1 LIKRTAKKLTTRL
14 LSNRMASTLLRPL
27 WQGRAS
33 IFLLHRLSNG
43 KSADDS
49 VTIASIAATLK
60 GLRRAGAHF
69 VSLSHLFNEAAQ
81 GREPA
86 PGSVAFTIDDGFAD
100 QGVTAREAFER
111 NGCPVTVFLITDF
124 IDGRLWPWDDQIA
137 YALKNS
143 QAERITLT
151 PVGKTFGLRTPAERK
166 AALNYVRDYCK
177 SVPWTQAQ
185 ATLEATY
192 ESAGWRPPVIP
203 PPEFRPLSWDDI
215 RALESPYIEFAPHSL
230 SHRITS
236 QLPANE
242 VRDEI
247 EGSWRRLR
255 EELRRPT
262 PVYAWPTGRKQDFTA
277 RDMEIA
283 ASAGLAGAVAVTN
296 DYARFRCHTQSAANP
311 LEKFSVARFSMSGL
325 WEDNLQYGTAIER
338 FKQTLH
344 LAT

>member
-14 LSNRMASTLLRPL
+14 LSNRMMSTLLRPL

-33 IFLLHRLSNG
+33 VFLLHRLSPTRT
-43 KSADDS
+43 ADDS
-49 VTIASIAATLK
+49 VTVASITATLR
-60 GLRRAGAHF
+60 GLRKAGAHF

-100 QGVTAREAFER
+100 QGVMAREAFER

-137 YALKNS
+137 YVLKNT
-143 QAERITLT
+143 QAERIALT
-151 PVGKTFGLRTPAERK
+151 PDSKTFALRTPEERK
-166 AALNYVRDYCK
+166 AALHYVRDYCK

-192 ESAGWRPPVIP
+192 EMAGVRPPVIP
-203 PPEFRPLSWDDI
+203 PPEFRPLKWDDI

-230 SHRITS
+230 THRITS

-242 VRDEI
+242 VREEI

-255 EELRRPT
+255 EELRQPAS
-262 PVYAWPTGRKQDFTA
+262 VYAWPTGRRQDFTP

-283 ASAGLAGAVAVTN
+283 ASTGLAGAVAVTN
-296 DYARFRCHTQSAANP
+296 DYARFRNHTATAPNP
-311 LEKFSVARFSMSGL
+311 LQKFSVARFSMSGL

>member
-33 IFLLHRLSNG
+33 IFLLHRLSSDNT
-43 KSADDS
+43 ANDS
-49 VTIASIAATLK
+49 VTIASITATLK
-60 GLRRAGAHF
+60 GLRKAGAHF

-81 GREPA
+81 GREPT

-100 QGVTAREAFER
+100 QGVMAREAFER

-137 YALKNS
+137 YALKSS

-151 PVGKTFGLRTPAERK
+151 PHGKTFGLRAPEERK

-177 SVPWTQAQ
+177 SVPWSQAH
-185 ATLEATY
+185 ATLESAY
-192 ESAGWRPPVIP
+192 EAAGCRPPVIP
-203 PPEFRPLSWDDI
+203 PPEFVPLKWDDI

-255 EELRRPT
+255 KELRRPT
-262 PVYAWPTGRKQDFTA
+262 PVYAWPTGRREDYTA

-283 ASAGLAGAVAVTN
+283 ASAGLAGAVAVRN
-296 DYARFRCHTQSAANP
+296 DYARFRSHTTSGANP